1 MIKKNNQYN
10 IFALLNNE
18 KKFNENNKKK
28 CFLSYKD
35 INNESF
41 DIKLIYLFIIRI
53 QSIYR
58 KYFIK
63 KKIYFL
69 ILEDLKYETNL
80 RNF

>member
-1 MIKKNNQYN
+1 MKP
-10 IFALLNNE
+10 
-18 KKFNENNKKK
+18 
-28 CFLSYKD
+28 
-35 INNESF
+35 F

-69 ILEDLKYETNL
+69 ILDDLKYKTNL